1 MAGRRMAS
9 KPSSAAGGILIAIG
23 ALAGTAVGFSY
34 GEVTPGFLIGIAAGG
49 ALAVLVWVIDRNS

>member
-1 MAGRRMAS
+1 MAS